1 MIGVDVGYYVPMRYL
16 LQGYDSLNELKPI
29 DEITEK
35 DINSITS
42 KLNEVINRMNFML
55 EEIKKVKIPDV
66 R

>member
-1 MIGVDVGYYVPMRYL
+1 MYRHIWEKYL
-16 LQGYDSLNELKPI
+16 LDEKNPLMELKPI

-55 EEIKKVKIPDV
+55 EEIKNIRIKDV
-66 R
+66 S